1 MIDVFIKSIVYLLI
15 ITIGYALKKLHFF
28 RPTDFTLIARIV
40 CNITIP
46 CAIITSFAGFDFAFS
61 LLWFILIGVLSNLLL
76 IFLGF
81 LISARR
87 ESEHKAFFMLN
98 MSGFNFGSFSLP
110 YIQSF
115 FSPTAVVAACLVDMG
130 NSFFCTGGSYA
141 IAAAVMEKREKGRMK
156 TFIKRIFSS
165 LPVDVYLVMILLS
178 ILGISLPAFVL
189 TFADI
194 VGSANAFLAMLM
206 IGMSLS
212 LQIKKGHVWD
222 ITKILF
228 VRFASMGVL
237 ALLLWLLLPLSPELK
252 MAIVLVLL
260 SPLTSLNPA
269 YTEQLAGDTALSG
282 QVTSLSILIS
292 AVLMTIIIPL
302 IQI

>member
-1 MIDVFIKSIVYLLI
+1 MIDVFTKSIIYLLI
-15 ITIGYALKKLHFF
+15 IIVGYVLKRLHFF
-28 RPTDFTLIARIV
+28 SPTDFTLIARIV

-46 CAIITSFAGFDFAFS
+46 CAIITSFADFDFELS
-61 LLWFILIGVLSNLLL
+61 LLWFIFIGVLSNLLL

-81 LISARR
+81 LISLRK

-115 FSPTAVVAACLVDMG
+115 FSSTAVVAACLVDMG

-141 IAAAVMEKREKGRMK
+141 IAAAVMDKREKGRMK

-165 LPVDVYLVMILLS
+165 LPVDVYLVMTLLS
-178 ILGISLPAFVL
+178 ILGISPPTFVL
-189 TFADI
+189 TFADT

-212 LQIKKGHVWD
+212 LQIKKRRVWD

-237 ALLLWLLLPLSPELK
+237 ALLLWLLLPLESELK

-292 AVLMTIIIPL
+292 AVLMTVIIPF
-302 IQI
+302 I